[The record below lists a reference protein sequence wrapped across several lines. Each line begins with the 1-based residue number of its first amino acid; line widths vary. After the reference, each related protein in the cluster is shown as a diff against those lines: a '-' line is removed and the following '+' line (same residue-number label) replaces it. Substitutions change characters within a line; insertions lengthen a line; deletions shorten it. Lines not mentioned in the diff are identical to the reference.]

1 MDSAKTY
8 DIAQQATR
16 GRMLDTLRKKLH
28 PEHTA
33 LVVIDVQN
41 DFCAGQGM
49 MAVEGFDMTF
59 VQSMAARLPQLL
71 DCARAADVL
80 VVFVRNIYNASP
92 NLYLSDVWLEQAARK
107 REGSYVT
114 RPVCV
119 ANSWGADFFADVR
132 PLATEA
138 IVTKHRYSAFHNTD
152 LETILRANG
161 IRTVVLSGCATNVCV
176 ETSAREAF
184 LRDYYV
190 VIAEDGTAGYAL
202 EKHESTLKTI
212 DLYFGEVASIADVVS
227 RWEETSPSRGTI
239 HPPVESANLTE

>member
-1 MDSAKTY
+1 MDDAKNFETVT
-8 DIAQQATR
+8 AMMQE
-16 GRMLDTLRKKLH
+16 RMLDSLEKKLR

-33 LVVIDVQN
+33 LIVIDVQN

-59 VQSMAARLPQLL
+59 VQSMAARLP
-71 DCARAADVL
+71 DMIERARAANVL
-80 VVFVRNIYNASP
+80 VVFVRNVYNAAP

-107 REGSYVT
+107 REGSYTT

-119 ANSWGADFFADVR
+119 ANSWGADFFGDVR
-132 PLATEA
+132 PLPTEA

-152 LETILRANG
+152 LETILRAHN

-184 LRDYYV
+184 LRDYYLV
-190 VIAEDGTAGYAL
+190 LAEDGSAGYSL
-202 EKHESTLKTI
+202 EKHEATLKTI
-212 DLYFGEVASIADVVS
+212 DLYFGEVVPIADIVS
-227 RWEETSPSRGTI
+227 QWTVDQTGCK
-239 HPPVESANLTE
+239 

>member
-1 MDSAKTY
+1 MDQAKTY
-8 DIAQQATR
+8 NTAPEVAR
-16 GRMLDTLRKKLH
+16 GRILDNLEKKLQ
-28 PEHTA
+28 PTHTA
-33 LVVIDVQN
+33 LVIIDVQN

-59 VQSMAARLPQLL
+59 VQSMAKRLPDMLAR
-71 DCARAADVL
+71 ARAANVF
-80 VVFVRNIYNASP
+80 VVFVRNIYNATP

-119 ANSWGADFFADVR
+119 ANSWGADFFGDVR
-132 PLATEA
+132 PLENEA

-176 ETSAREAF
+176 ETTAREAF
-184 LRDYYV
+184 LRDFYV
-190 VIAEDGTAGYAL
+190 IIAEDATAAYSL
-202 EKHESTLKTI
+202 ERHETTLKTM
-212 DLYFGEVASIADVVS
+212 DLYFGEVVSLANVVS
-227 RWEETSPSRGTI
+227 HWDN
-239 HPPVESANLTE
+239 SAATEGGRYDN

>member
-1 MDSAKTY
+1 MARPARPERSRSARSLR
-8 DIAQQATR
+8 QLTR
-16 GRMLDTLRKKLH
+16 FYRSINPDR
-28 PEHTA
+28 
-33 LVVIDVQN
+33 
-41 DFCAGQGM
+41 
-49 MAVEGFDMTF
+49 
-59 VQSMAARLPQLL
+59 
-71 DCARAADVL
+71 
-80 VVFVRNIYNASP
+80 VFGTHR
-92 NLYLSDVWLEQAARK
+92 
-107 REGSYVT
+107 SYVT

-190 VIAEDGTAGYAL
+190 VIAEDGTAGY
-202 EKHESTLKTI
+202 
-212 DLYFGEVASIADVVS
+212 
-227 RWEETSPSRGTI
+227 
-239 HPPVESANLTE
+239 

>member
-1 MDSAKTY
+1 MGTAKTY
-8 DIAQQATR
+8 DIAQEATR
-16 GRMLDTLRKKLH
+16 GRMLDTLQKKLQ

-71 DCARAADVL
+71 DRARAANVL

-227 RWEETSPSRGTI
+227 HWEEAGPSRGTI
-239 HPPVESANLTE
+239 HPPVESANQTK